1 MTEKPFSQSCE
12 NNQQPIIALLQRIF
26 AGCHEIVEIG
36 SGTGQHAVHFAP
48 RLPHLRWQTSDLL
61 IHHAGINAWLAEQ
74 PAPNL
79 LPPVELNV
87 DQQPWPVT
95 PFKDGI
101 FTANTCH
108 IMAWRSVCNLFA
120 GAKVLLSA
128 GGLLVIYG
136 PFNYGG
142 EFTAPS
148 NARFDLWLKQQA
160 PHMGIRDFE
169 AMDRLANASGM
180 TLREDNPMPAN
191 NRLLVWQ
198 KL

>member
-1 MTEKPFSQSCE
+1 MPEKPFSQACE
-12 NNQQPIIALLQRIF
+12 NNRQPIVELLQRIL
-26 AGCHEIVEIG
+26 ADCRELLEIG

-48 RLPHLRWQTSDLL
+48 RLPQLRWQTSDLAQ
-61 IHHAGINAWLAEQ
+61 HHAGISAWLAGQ

-79 LPPVELNV
+79 LPPIELDV
-87 DQQPWPVT
+87 DRLPWPVAG
-95 PFKDGI
+95 KDGI

-108 IMAWRSVCNLFA
+108 IMGWSTVCNLFR
-120 GAKVLLSA
+120 GAQALLPSGGVL
-128 GGLLVIYG
+128 VVYG

-160 PHMGIRDFE
+160 PQMGIRDFE
-169 AMDRLANASGM
+169 AVDRLANEAGM
-180 TLREDNPMPAN
+180 TLREDNAMPAN

-198 KL
+198 KR